1 VFLITKSFVEL
12 SPTHSLAL
20 EVMVSGICGG
30 RRYELCYGVTT
41 SGLVDCTQYIN
52 RRVQKRAAK
61 IHSLGLA
68 CARMKLSKLSASIVG
83 ADPRGIHD
91 TSDMTCLYC
100 HAIPN
105 CINF

>member
-12 SPTHSLAL
+12 SPKHSLAL

-52 RRVQKRAAK
+52 RPGTKKGSQNSQSGT
-61 IHSLGLA
+61 SLCPDEA
-68 CARMKLSKLSASIVG
+68 VKVVSK
-83 ADPRGIHD
+83 
-91 TSDMTCLYC
+91 YC
-100 HAIPN
+100 GG
-105 CINF
+105 